1 MSRSGHEDRP
11 RETVSQGWLG
21 IVGGCATCP
30 CNPVTL
36 CLVNMSHVCGHEI
49 GQQTGGDPYEKH
61 GYPPPAGPPAFASE
75 PKLHP
80 ASSGSYPISSTLLS
94 PANSLRITSTLAD
107 WRSC

>member
-1 MSRSGHEDRP
+1 MSRSRHEDRP
-11 RETVSQGWLG
+11 RETVSLGWPG

-36 CLVNMSHVCGHEI
+36 ISVVMKSVTRLVVIHLKNMA
-49 GQQTGGDPYEKH
+49 T
-61 GYPPPAGPPAFASE
+61 PPAGPPAFASE

-80 ASSGSYPISSTLLS
+80 ASSGSYPICSTLLS